1 MSSRHPHASIERL
14 FARHGL
20 GPVQSVE
27 PLAGGQLNSVV
38 RVNGTHVLRWRER
51 ALATGSLKREEA
63 VLARVRSRLPVP
75 EVVASGLDDLLGEY
89 VIQTWVPGVPL
100 LRAWLEN
107 PDVATREWWLQQW
120 TAALQAL
127 HAERFLRPGELVE
140 GRLKEAS
147 TWRSY
152 VEGRIRRRL
161 DLLMRVPAMDREFIL
176 AAERYLRR
184 QAGVLE
190 DGPFCLIHRD
200 MHFGNVVVDGPNLTG
215 ILDFELAEV
224 GPPDYELDTL
234 YRFLTNP
241 ATFGDPSLAARL
253 TPARFAS
260 VWVRLRRG
268 YPELFAARR
277 LRERL
282 ALYALDYHL
291 SCLIQAHSGRWAG
304 ESSVEPVYRGLA
316 EILQGRYG
324 PE

>member
-1 MSSRHPHASIERL
+1 VPSSHPFASIERL

-20 GPVQSVE
+20 GPVTSAE
-27 PLAGGQLNSVV
+27 PLSGGQLNAVV
-38 RVNGTHVLRWRER
+38 CVNGTHVLRWRER
-51 ALATGSLKREEA
+51 AQATGSLKREQT
-63 VLARVRSRLPVP
+63 VLSRLRGRVPVP
-75 EVVASGLDDLLGEY
+75 ELVASGLDDLLGEY
-89 VIQTWVPGVPL
+89 VIQTWVPGRTL
-100 LRAWLEN
+100 LSAWLDN

-120 TAALQAL
+120 TAALRAI
-127 HAERFLRPGELVE
+127 HEERFLHPGELID
-140 GRLKEAS
+140 GRLKESS

-152 VEGRIRRRL
+152 VEGRIRKRL

-184 QAGVLE
+184 QGSVLE

-200 MHFGNVVVDGPNLTG
+200 MHFGNVVVDGPHLTG

-234 YRFLTNP
+234 YRFLTWP
-241 ATFGDPSLAARL
+241 AAFGEPGQASQL

-260 VWVRLRRG
+260 VWVRLKRG
-268 YPELFAARR
+268 YPELFAVRN

-291 SCLIQAHSGRWAG
+291 SCLIQAYSGRWAG
-304 ESSVEPVYRGLA
+304 ESSVEPIFRGLS
-316 EILQGRYG
+316 EILNGRYG
-324 PE
+324 PA